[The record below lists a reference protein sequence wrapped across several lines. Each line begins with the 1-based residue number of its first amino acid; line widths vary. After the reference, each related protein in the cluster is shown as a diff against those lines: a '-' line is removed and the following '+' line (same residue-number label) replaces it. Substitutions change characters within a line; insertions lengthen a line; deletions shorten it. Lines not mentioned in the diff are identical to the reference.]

1 MTGDSADA
9 SILVEL
15 VDEQGRAL
23 GTMPKLAAHA
33 APGHLHRAISVFLL
47 DEGGRL
53 LLQRRAAGKYH
64 SGGLWSN
71 TCCSHPAPGEAPL
84 AAGVRRVGEE
94 LGVATAGLAEA
105 GTVIYRVTDRV
116 SGLVEHE
123 YNHLLVGHAVGIP
136 DPDPAEVDEL
146 TGVTLDELTLMLV
159 ATPFTAWFP
168 AVYEAV
174 RPALDGLSKA
184 RTA

>member
-1 MTGDSADA
+1 VTASADA

-47 DEGGRL
+47 DEDGRL

-94 LGVATAGLAEA
+94 LGVATTGLAEA
-105 GTVIYRVTDRV
+105 GTVIYRVSDPV

-123 YNHLLVGHAVGIP
+123 YNHLLVGRTAGTP
-136 DPDPAEVDEL
+136 DPDPAEVGEL
-146 TGVTLDELTLMLV
+146 TGVTLDELARMRA

-168 AVYEAV
+168 AVLDAV
-174 RPALDGLSKA
+174 RPALEDLTRA